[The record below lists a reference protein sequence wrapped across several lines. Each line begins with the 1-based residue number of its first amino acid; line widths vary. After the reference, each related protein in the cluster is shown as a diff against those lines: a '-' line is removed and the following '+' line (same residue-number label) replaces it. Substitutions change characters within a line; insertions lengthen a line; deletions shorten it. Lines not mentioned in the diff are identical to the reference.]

1 MTSDQYKYLLMRK
14 LQQYFSM
21 EYTKDRAYTQ
31 SFFWALF
38 DDSVTVTESAYNEF
52 VSIMNDQLDE
62 MAALGV
68 YSCEDIPSQYITD
81 NQYLLVNAFAAIGI
95 TLVIS
100 ASANDSGY
108 QAAFTKPNGETL
120 TYKVSSLGS
129 AQAGGNWFYIN
140 TRSRAEYLYAKAS
153 APAYNFQGIEFP
165 EEVNPKIA
173 GPGTYWSYNADTTTL
188 TVSGDGTYV
197 GATTDTQLGS
207 GEYTTVIFGA
217 NVSRLLD
224 YCCTTKETILV
235 FLHAADADLT
245 LDPDCLGKKGS
256 CNTSYLTATVYTDC
270 QVAIDLFSSEKYA
283 STITLHS
290 LSEWEG

>member
-14 LQQYFSM
+14 LQQSFSM
-21 EYTKDRAYTQ
+21 KYSKDRAYTQ

-52 VSIMNDQLDE
+52 VSIMDDQLDE

-68 YSCEDIPSQYITD
+68 YLCEDVPSQYITD

-95 TLVIS
+95 TLEVS
-100 ASANDSGY
+100 TLSEGGGY
-108 QAAFTKPNGETL
+108 QGVFTKPNGETL
-120 TYKVSSLGS
+120 TYKVSGFGS
-129 AQAGGNWFYIN
+129 TQEGYNYFYIN
-140 TRSRAEYLYAKAS
+140 DRARTEYLYARAS
-153 APAYNFQGIEFP
+153 APAYNFEGVEFP
-165 EEVNPKIA
+165 AEVNPKIA
-173 GPGTYWSYNADTTTL
+173 GPGTYWSYDADSTTL

-224 YCCTTKETILV
+224 YCCTMKETTIV
-235 FLHAADADLT
+235 FLHAADAALT
-245 LDPDCLGKKGS
+245 LGPDCLAKKGS
-256 CNTSYLTATVYTDC
+256 CNTTYLTATVYTDC
-270 QVAIDLFSSEKYA
+270 QAAIDLFSS
-283 STITLHS
+283 STYSANITLHS